1 VPELADPP
9 NRLDTGGHLRRPL
22 TGAEVVDV
30 EVAASLARKQQGRVR
45 AVPDPLE
52 RLERPQLE

>member
-1 VPELADPP
+1 VPEIVDPP

-30 EVAASLARKQQGRVR
+30 EVAASLARKQQGEFAPYLIRSSASSAR
-45 AVPDPLE
+45 S
-52 RLERPQLE
+52 